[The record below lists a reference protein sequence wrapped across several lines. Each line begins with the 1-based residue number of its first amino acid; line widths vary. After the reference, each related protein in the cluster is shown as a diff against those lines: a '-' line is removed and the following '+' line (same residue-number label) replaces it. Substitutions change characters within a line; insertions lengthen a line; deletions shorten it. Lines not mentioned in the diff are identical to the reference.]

1 MDLNKGKKQ
10 KILVCSGGGAHTTSY
25 IGFWKY
31 VYDECQYRPDII
43 VGTSGGA
50 LFGCFMAAG
59 ITSKEMQE
67 AIQKY
72 RPWRFFRV
80 SPIKWVADFIF
91 YWGLV
96 RIKKIQRLIDNIFCE
111 YGISWESFKETEF
124 QCVVTDL
131 NDGKRR
137 YVPQDMKMDLS
148 TAISASIAIPG
159 IFEPVW
165 TTVEDGSKHCFVDG
179 GVCEGYP
186 VKAALQRG
194 REKVKI
200 LAISPFDVRENRE
213 YTFHRKL
220 PYARALYR
228 TLLDAKGE
236 DMIDLL
242 DDELGDFYL
251 PTGFESE
258 HVLDFDWDVIKRNID
273 LGYKTT
279 AKNSSVIEDFFN
291 KQVI

>member
-1 MDLNKGKKQ
+1 MMNESLSKKE
-10 KILVCSGGGAHTTSY
+10 KILACSGGGAHTTSY

-31 VYDECQYRPDII
+31 IYDERHYRPDCII
-43 VGTSGGA
+43 GTSGGA

-59 ITSKEMQE
+59 LTGKEIE
-67 AIQKY
+67 DAIQKY
-72 RPWRFFRV
+72 KPWKHFRV
-80 SPIKWVADFIF
+80 APMLWIADFLF

-96 RIKKIQRLIDNIFCE
+96 RIKKIQRLLDQILKE
-111 YGISWESFKETEF
+111 YGIDWDSFTETEF

-131 NDGKRR
+131 TDGKRK
-137 YVPQDMKMDLS
+137 YIPNDMKLDLS

-165 TTVEDGSKHCFVDG
+165 IKDNEGQKQCLVDG

-186 VKAALQRG
+186 IKAALQRG

-200 LAISPFDVRENRE
+200 FAISPFDLLQKRE
-213 YTFHRKL
+213 YVFERKMQ
-220 PYARALYR
+220 YARILYR

-242 DDELGDFYL
+242 DEELGDYYL
-251 PTGFESE
+251 PTGFKSD
-258 HVLDFDWDVIKRNID
+258 HVLDFDWDVVRANIMLGYDAAKNADEKIKRFFEN
-273 LGYKTT
+273 
-279 AKNSSVIEDFFN
+279 AK
-291 KQVI
+291 

>member
-1 MDLNKGKKQ
+1 MDQRTSNRQ

-31 VYDECQYRPDII
+31 VFDEHHFRPDVI

-59 ITSKEMQE
+59 ISSEEMQQ

-72 RPWRFFRV
+72 KPWKFFRV
-80 SPIKWVADFIF
+80 APVKWVADFLF

-96 RIKKIQRLIDNIFCE
+96 RIKKIRRLIENIFHE
-111 YGISWESFKETEF
+111 YNITWESFTDTEF

-137 YVPQDMKMDLS
+137 YIPQDLSMDLS

-165 TTVEDGSKHCFVDG
+165 VKMDNGSRHCFVDG

-200 LAISPFDVRENRE
+200 LTVSPFDVTKRRQYDFTRKMQ
-213 YTFHRKL
+213 YT
-220 PYARALYR
+220 RALYR

-242 DDELGDFYL
+242 DENQGDFYL

-258 HVLDFDWDVIKRNID
+258 HVLDFDWNVIKNNIN
-273 LGYKTT
+273 LGYETT
-279 AKNSSVIEDFFN
+279 KKVGPVINRFFQN
-291 KQVI
+291 R